1 MTYPQDSG
9 TPDGSAC
16 LLPVLEPDFPTLLL
30 GEKSPLVLR
39 DGSGAGPGPGD
50 PGGRGGRGEGNGD
63 PGGGLR
69 GPRRRRVPV
78 WRRGWFLAVAGLGAG
93 FCAGVGTVY
102 ATGTLQSRPTAAGVP
117 GARPPSGADVSGAT
131 PVPRASA
138 RAGKAVGSAPTGP
151 TGTAGTAGTAGSA
164 GTADL
169 AGGGAFAGASPRG
182 SRIAGTGVF
191 LVGKEVRPG
200 TYRTS
205 GGATCYWARLRA
217 TDGTLESIIANGVP
231 SAQAVVTVQAS
242 DKAFDTANCGVWER
256 VE

>member
-1 MTYPQDSG
+1 MTYPQDPG

-16 LLPVLEPDFPTLLL
+16 LLPVLEPDFPTLLR
-30 GEKSPLVLR
+30 GEKAPIVLC
-39 DGSGAGPGPGD
+39 DGSGDGPGPGD
-50 PGGRGGRGEGNGD
+50 PGGRGGRGEGDGYPD
-63 PGGGLR
+63 GGLR

-78 WRRGWFLAVAGLGAG
+78 WRKGWFLAVAGLGAG

-102 ATGTLQSRPTAAGVP
+102 ATGTLQTKPTEVGVS
-117 GARPPSGADVSGAT
+117 GARPPSGTS

-138 RAGKAVGSAPTGP
+138 HVGKAVGSASTTPTTPTTPTGAAAS
-151 TGTAGTAGTAGSA
+151 AGGAASA
-164 GTADL
+164 GTSAP
-169 AGGGAFAGASPRG
+169 GG
-182 SRIAGTGVF
+182 RIAGTGVF

-231 SAQAVVTVQAS
+231 SAQAVVTIQAS

-256 VE
+256 VG